1 MDRRARVGANEALF
15 RQVNERLDDL
25 NSTFANL
32 TEAFQVVCE
41 CGNVECID
49 QIPIDTVTYND
60 VRAEAALFIVV
71 RGHAD
76 AQAEAVVQRKDDYEV
91 VRKREGPQKRIV
103 EATDPRS

>member
-15 RQVNERLDDL
+15 REVNERLEDL
-25 NSTFANL
+25 NNTFANL
-32 TEAFQVVCE
+32 TETFQVVCE
-41 CGNVECID
+41 CGNVECLD
-49 QIPIDTVTYND
+49 QVPIDAIAYND
-60 VRAEAALFIVV
+60 VRADAALFILV

-76 AQAEAVVQRKDDYEV
+76 GQVEAVVDEKDDYEV

>member
-15 RQVNERLDDL
+15 RQVNERLEDL

-32 TEAFQVVCE
+32 TEMFQVVCE
-41 CGNVECID
+41 CGNAECLD
-49 QIPIDTVTYND
+49 QISIDTITYND
-60 VRAEAALFIVV
+60 VRADAALFIVV

-76 AQAEAVVQRKDDYEV
+76 AQVEDVVQQKDDYEV
-91 VRKREGPQKRIV
+91 VQKREGPQKRIV